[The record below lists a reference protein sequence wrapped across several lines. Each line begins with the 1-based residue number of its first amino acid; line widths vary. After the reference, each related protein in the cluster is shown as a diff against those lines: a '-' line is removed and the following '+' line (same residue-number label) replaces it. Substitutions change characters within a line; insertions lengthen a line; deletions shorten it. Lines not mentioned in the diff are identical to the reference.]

1 MEKIHPKKLLLKKYA
16 DDNAGKIL
24 VPTRD
29 SKNNLIVVEYEQ
41 PDLKILE
48 SIIQLNDITTTCDR
62 RYLTSIYH

>member
-16 DDNAGKIL
+16 DDSAEKL
-24 VPTRD
+24 FVPTRD

-62 RYLTSIYH
+62 RYLTSIHL